1 MTMQDAAVKL
11 DTASKMLGTAAR
23 KLRDVHKHSATYSN
37 VVKGSTILSMFGLT
51 EGASVDMRHDV
62 FHVDVFAMMMVLL
75 AFSLATFLFYMA
87 SKFCIAKVKHYMR
100 LRRAKRLAA
109 MRMHLAEMRR
119 VASRIDLRG
128 DMATSSSSSAGVV
141 LSIDSESQTWTVH
154 ERATFGSFSEIRT
167 SVELLAYLNDEALI
181 EAITSSNV
189 NFDLMA
195 HLPTAYITGHTCC
208 LGNNCVKLVNAIL
221 PYCEVADD
229 MSIAYGHKRK
239 SDKAGTIQLKKIRHI
254 LRLSSYFGGLAFQ
267 NKAFSNQNKGHQR
280 VPYTH
285 SSMVVFGSR
294 KRW

>member
-1 MTMQDAAVKL
+1 MQDAAVKL

-37 VVKGSTILSMFGLT
+37 VVKGSTILSMFGFT

-87 SKFCIAKVKHYMR
+87 SKLCIAKVKHYMR

-119 VASRIDLRG
+119 VTSRIDLRG
-128 DMATSSSSSAGVV
+128 GMATSSSSSAGVV
-141 LSIDSESQTWTVH
+141 VSIDSESQTWTVP

-167 SVELLAYLNDEALI
+167 SGELLAYLND

-195 HLPTAYITGHTCC
+195 HLPTAYIPGHTCC

-221 PYCEVADD
+221 PYCEVAGDT
-229 MSIAYGHKRK
+229 SIAYGHKRK

-254 LRLSSYFGGLAFQ
+254 LRVSSYFGGLAFQ

-280 VPYTH
+280 VPCTH